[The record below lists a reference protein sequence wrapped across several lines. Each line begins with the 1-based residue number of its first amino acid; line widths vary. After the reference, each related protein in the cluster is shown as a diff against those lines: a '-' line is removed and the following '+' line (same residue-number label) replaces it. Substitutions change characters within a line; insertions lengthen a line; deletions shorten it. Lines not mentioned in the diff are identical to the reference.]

1 MGDRVTMLRSIRQLH
16 AIARTT
22 LLEAVQQPAVLLLLL
37 AGTLATGLIPVF
49 QFHRFGEAGRLARD
63 GGLAYTL
70 VLGLVLA
77 ASVAG
82 SAIARECD
90 SGTAAALLSKPVAR
104 GPFVLAKF
112 GGVLAVVTLFW
123 LAMSAAT
130 LLAER
135 VAELT
140 TTGGFENADPS
151 ARLTGQ
157 MLLLAPPAALALAGW
172 RNYRCRRRFGVTAFH
187 AIWIGLLLA
196 CAISEGQAAWLARAT
211 PYHPALNWRVLP
223 AALLVLAALAVFAAL
238 ATALATRLDPA
249 PTLIACLAMLL
260 LGIAADQL
268 AASRSLRHLPLWLI
282 PNLQHFWRA
291 DDLAAGGRLATS
303 HVLAVLLYA
312 ATWCSFA
319 LCCATALFRRRDVG

>member
-1 MGDRVTMLRSIRQLH
+1 MLRSIRQLH

-70 VLGLVLA
+70 LLGLILA

-82 SAIARECD
+82 SAISRECA

-135 VAELT
+135 VADLT
-140 TTGGFENADPS
+140 TPGGFEGADPS

-172 RNYRCRRRFGVTAFH
+172 RNFRYRRRFGVAAFH
-187 AIWIGLLLA
+187 GIWIGLLAA
-196 CAISEGQAAWLARAT
+196 CAICEGRAWLAPAA

-238 ATALATRLDPA
+238 ATALATRLNPA
-249 PTLIACLAMLL
+249 PTLIACLVVLL
-260 LGIAADQL
+260 LGIAADRL
-268 AASRSLRHLPLWLI
+268 AFATVLPLWLI

-291 DDLAAGGRLATS
+291 DDLAAGGRVAMPY
-303 HVLAVLLYA
+303 VLTVLLYA
-312 ATWCSFA
+312 TAWCSFA
-319 LCCATALFRRRDVG
+319 LCCATALFRRRDLS